1 MFTEER
7 QAIDQIDRQ
16 MVKLFEE
23 RMEVVSRIGRKK
35 QELGLATLDA
45 EREKAVLD
53 KVCAYL
59 ENEAYAPYLRK
70 LYQEIMDLAK
80 DYQEAER

>member
-7 QAIDQIDRQ
+7 LMIDEIDRK

-23 RMEVVSRIGRKK
+23 RMEVVSRIGLKK
-35 QELGLATLDA
+35 RELGLPALDA

-53 KVCAYL
+53 KVCGYL
-59 ENEAYAPYLRK
+59 ANEAYAPYLRK
-70 LYQEIMDLAK
+70 FYQEIMDLAK